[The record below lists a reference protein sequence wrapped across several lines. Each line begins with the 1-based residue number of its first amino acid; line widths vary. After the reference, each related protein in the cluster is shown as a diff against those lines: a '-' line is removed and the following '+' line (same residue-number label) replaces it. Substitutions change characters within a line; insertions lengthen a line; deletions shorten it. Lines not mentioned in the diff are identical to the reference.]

1 MTTPNLGLIQD
12 TPGVTPGMT
21 EAEDAEENKETLD
34 DHNHSPGKG
43 ERVPT
48 LGILVNDDLTFN
60 SYAATELR
68 MARFDNL
75 LAEPT
80 AGDDIRAVYVYDNNL
95 YFIRHDGTKVKIT
108 NGGVLNASALNSD
121 TYVQQSV
128 TTNLSV
134 GNAAAYT
141 QLIVDSS
148 VGALTIDF
156 APCAGFSAGRYFIIT
171 DIGNG
176 ANAITITPDVA
187 DTINGI
193 AGSRTFKLKYG
204 EVKLTRVASTKWT
217 LAGSITHVI
226 NGTEATGAVLQIT
239 TAGAA
244 NWGAVDLSGATT
256 AITGVLPP
264 GNMTDAA
271 AGTKGI
277 VQLTQDLGGTAGAP
291 TVTLLSGLAGTL
303 YVRPT
308 CTNLVF
314 SDPAAG
320 AGNDIAIGGSNAVS
334 GKGGDIN
341 VIPGRSNAAGT
352 EAGGAYLSV
361 KQSGGSSTPMVSA
374 KGFTDTRRVLGLV
387 GSPSTTDVPAGDKV
401 VYFGNAVTEPADS
414 IASDIPVNGF
424 VMFAGGSGG
433 GKVGFKLNSGEKY
446 ILGGWVLAG
455 SLGALAGYINFKI
468 GATNYKLPIYN

>member
-48 LGILVNDDLTFN
+48 LGILINDDLTFN

-75 LAEPT
+75 SAEPT

-108 NGGVLNASALNSD
+108 NGGVLNASALNAD

-134 GNAAAYT
+134 GNGAAYT

-156 APCAGFSAGRYFIIT
+156 APCAGYSAGRYFIIT

-176 ANAITITPDVA
+176 ANAITITPDVS

-204 EVKLTRVASTKWT
+204 EVKLTRVATTKWT

-239 TAGAA
+239 GSGAA

-256 AITGVLPP
+256 AITGVLDPANCP
-264 GNMTDAA
+264 DADAA
-271 AGTKGI
+271 DKGI
-277 VQLTQDLGGTAGAP
+277 LQLTQDLGGTAGAP
-291 TVTLLSGLAGTL
+291 TVVLLSGLAGTL
-303 YVRPT
+303 NVRST
-308 CTNLVF
+308 CTNLKF
-314 SDPAAG
+314 SDVGAG
-320 AGNDIAIGGSNAVS
+320 AGNGITIGGSNAVS
-334 GKGGDIN
+334 GAGGDIDI
-341 VIPGRSNAAGT
+341 VAGKASASGN
-352 EAGGAYLSV
+352 ESGGSYLSV
-361 KQSGGSSTPMVSA
+361 QASTSSTTQMVSA

-387 GSPSTTDVPAGDKV
+387 GNPSTTDVPAGDKV
-401 VYFGNAVTEPADS
+401 VYVGNAATEPADS
-414 IASDIPVNGF
+414 SASDIPVNGF

-446 ILGGWVLAG
+446 ILGGWNLAG
-455 SLGALAGYINFKI
+455 SIGSLAGYISFKI